1 MSETQEESTSGRSGR
16 ARSASP
22 RATAVTPEKRRGAAK
37 PQPPVEAEMV
47 IPQQS
52 PTEPCGRDRMIA
64 EAAYFRA
71 ERRGFSG
78 DEADRQQDWL
88 EAEAEVER
96 MIAGATGSG
105 NGK

>member
-16 ARSASP
+16 ARSKSPIAAPVAS
-22 RATAVTPEKRRGAAK
+22 AKRSGAAK
-37 PQPPVEAEMV
+37 PQPPVEANMV
-47 IPQQS
+47 MSQQS
-52 PTEPCGRDRMIA
+52 PIEPCGRDRMIA

-88 EAEAEVER
+88 EAEAQVER

>member
-16 ARSASP
+16 ARSKSPIAAPVAS
-22 RATAVTPEKRRGAAK
+22 AKRRGAAK
-37 PQPPVEAEMV
+37 PQPPVEADMV
-47 IPQQS
+47 MSQQS

-78 DEADRQQDWL
+78 DETDRQQDWL